1 MSYNDKFA
9 VIYEDT
15 AGVGNISECVVKDG
29 SVFTAISSFE
39 RAVAIMVMEAGRFI
53 TEHKGSV
60 VDSMGE
66 DFISVKYPE
75 RSLYGN
81 TTIRKFSIEVDE
93 GDPLDPDILE
103 YRYSDYDCE

>member
-29 SVFTAISSFE
+29 SVFPAISSFE
-39 RAVAIMVMEAGRFI
+39 RAVAIMVMEAGRFNPD
-53 TEHKGSV
+53 HKGDV